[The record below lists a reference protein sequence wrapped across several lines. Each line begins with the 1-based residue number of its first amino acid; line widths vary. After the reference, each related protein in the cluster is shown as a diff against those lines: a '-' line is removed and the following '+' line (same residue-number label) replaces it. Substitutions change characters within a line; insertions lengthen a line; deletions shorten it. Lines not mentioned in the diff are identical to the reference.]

1 MFSIA
6 QENRLIDPSVY
17 DLNRIEEWYSN
28 RFHSWK
34 SNISFAWEKDDQFI
48 EGVIPLVKDA
58 KVLVVIGYSFP
69 YVNRAVDRRIV
80 QSMDAL
86 RNVYIQDKAASD
98 VVQSFETLLSENQQ
112 KGVSQRLIRVH
123 PRTSV
128 SQFIIP
134 NELT

>member
-1 MFSIA
+1 MFSIT
-6 QENRLIDPSVY
+6 QDNRLIDPSVY
-17 DLNRIEEWYSN
+17 DQRRIEEWYSN
-28 RFHSWK
+28 RFRSWK

-48 EGVIPLVKDA
+48 NSVIPLVKDA
-58 KVLVVIGYSFP
+58 KTLVVIGYSFP
-69 YVNRAVDRRIV
+69 YVNRPVDRKLV

-86 RNVYIQDKAASD
+86 RNVYIQDMVASD
-98 VVQSFETLLSENQQ
+98 VQQSFETLLSENQQ
-112 KGVSQRLIRVH
+112 KGVSQRLIRIH